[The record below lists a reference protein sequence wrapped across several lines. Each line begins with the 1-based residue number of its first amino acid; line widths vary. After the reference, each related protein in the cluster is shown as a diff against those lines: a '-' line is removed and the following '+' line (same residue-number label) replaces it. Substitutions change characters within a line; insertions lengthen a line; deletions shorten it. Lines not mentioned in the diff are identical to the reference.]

1 MRADPKLV
9 YQRLLQKGL
18 TPQQAC
24 GVLGNMQ
31 QESNFQTHALGFD
44 GTGSL
49 GLCQWLGPRKAGL
62 IAFAKRTGREAT
74 DWTAQV
80 DWIFV
85 EFNTTESRAF
95 NKLLLTRTPTDA
107 ALAFSRYYERPHR
120 DYAHNPNRV
129 LWAER
134 FFRMYAKS

>member
-1 MRADPKLV
+1 MKANPLLI

-62 IAFAKRTGREAT
+62 IAFAQRTGRSET

-85 EFNTTESRAF
+85 EFNKGESKAYQ
-95 NKLLLTRTPTDA
+95 KLLLSKTPAEA
-107 ALAFSRYYERPHR
+107 ALAFSRYYERPHK

-129 LWAER
+129 KWADHY
-134 FFRMYAKS
+134 FRMYAKP